1 MRRRREH
8 GSHNND
14 PPRLEGRRRM
24 IKRRNGPTPRLTRDM
39 ARELGQAII
48 VLALTGSSVGGFL
61 GMIAIATRALGR

>member
-1 MRRRREH
+1 MTMRRRAAR
-8 GSHNND
+8 
-14 PPRLEGRRRM
+14 
-24 IKRRNGPTPRLTRDM
+24 PRLTRAM